1 MAKPRQP
8 DVCLVC
14 TSGMLSN
21 AKSQAIGRALGRS
34 LKMRA
39 FPRRFPEL
47 RAAQLRYAALA

>member
-39 FPRRFPEL
+39 FPRCFPDVPHSCAG
-47 RAAQLRYAALA
+47 R

>member
-39 FPRRFPEL
+39 FPRRFPEPHEPQL
-47 RAAQLRYAALA
+47 SAAG